1 MAPVNFIVFAIAHP
15 SELESLKKQ
24 IIWKD
29 VRPIEDFTEEDAAGI
44 IDHYVTD
51 GLCLPSAENWL
62 DNIWKLL
69 DIFFL
74 SSSNL
79 PGARKQVAELLFQQ
93 AYDHAEP
100 LSQPRNQLVAQVIV
114 PFLEKTLAPITD
126 DYFRQLAL
134 EVLVKSAVKETFERD
149 EERRQARATKAESE
163 VQEED
168 ASAIPSQEV
177 KDAAA
182 GGCFHTIRNMIISL
196 SSEARCKEEH
206 AAPVKREMEALLSSP
221 PLSQKSPPSLPKP
234 FPQGSSAA
242 SVPKEPPHPREQS
255 ASQSSSGSALKG
267 LMSALSPPSRTKELP
282 SVAAPTPSLA
292 TAIAEDS
299 PEDISP
305 PRKESTPSPV
315 PPHADCHSL
324 LAVRALISIFNRLAF
339 SPPHPSSTGS
349 NSIRSP
355 ASSRC
360 ITIYRDLLG
369 LLHPCNQHGAGDAT
383 PTSRVATVRAKCPR
397 ARIAILQWLLRLR
410 ADPKHRI
417 YLRTN
422 IDNTIRPFAET
433 LCRTKEAIEVQKAN
447 ILADA
452 EEARARIKARQMREF
467 GVHREGARESMR
479 ERTMTSS
486 TTGSSRTRSR
496 SRPPA
501 HIDARVA
508 DSYNPLWQVPES
520 IEFDL
525 PADNLPSE
533 GLLTYDPNHPSLR
546 VKDAPAVEG
555 VWLPVSEYV
564 ACLNEVLKFETD
576 WEVVSYVL
584 CFLPLQLGNK
594 LFFRG
599 ARATKEVKKLLKV
612 LCDTIPQDN
621 RIERRCK
628 HHAFIKR
635 PNVNAAVFQALTIL
649 ISHKDVLDSKECDT
663 LIVAFETCLES
674 NTIVAKPCIQALTL
688 CIFELEQ
695 PIGKRLLSII
705 SKMRDINL
713 TSGIAVHLL
722 EFILALGQHTPLFR
736 NFTDAH
742 YKDVFTL
749 VIDYIAEHNARS
761 DELSDMTADKRES
774 YTLSQH
780 VIGLAYH
787 SIYVWFLGLKLA
799 LRPELVK
806 HIIFKLLQ
814 SRSQR
819 VAVDEMVE
827 VCLDWFARYTY
838 RNADPKPA
846 SSFFSEIVLQNPSP
860 APAPTPELGS
870 EEAAAQPPADPI
882 KRQSWFLD
890 GAIITIITH
899 APSGWASITS
909 TRPTGATE
917 VMAKIDNVPLS
928 GLEEKDVDVFA
939 LTDDLVNRR
948 QEIMEDEKIA
958 TALMKSKSTI
968 SETDDSSEE
977 GLSALQRRK
986 HDAVDPAYL
995 AIELLSSYADTGA
1008 DSPIGKFVPDESRF
1022 DRSLRSLEGTPVIDT
1037 AKFGVLYVGPGQ
1049 TDEKDILANVEG
1061 PPLYQAFLAG
1071 LGQLIKLK
1079 GQTDVF
1085 TGGMNREDDSDGE
1098 VAYAWWDD
1106 LVQTIFH
1113 TSTMMP
1119 NNPLDPKFDRKKR
1132 LIGNDYVKIVY
1143 NDSGQDFKFDT
1154 IKTEFNLINIV
1165 ISPHTTPETHG
1176 PVPQP
1181 ETLAAIGA
1189 NHPGGGPEG
1198 EGYVVWGR
1206 DDYFKVILQRAPGIP
1221 DFSPVGKFRIVSKE
1235 MMPGFVRHVAL
1246 MANDMAARFAHIRNA
1261 RDPTDAEYIT
1271 SWRSRL
1277 RTMNRLKAALPPIE
1291 EPYEKITREKRL
1303 EVIENIARL
1312 ISQRSPSEEP

>member
-15 SELESLKKQ
+15 SELDGLKKQ
-24 IIWKD
+24 IVWKD
-29 VRPIEDFTEEDAAGI
+29 VRPIEDFTEEDATGI
-44 IDHYVTD
+44 IDHYVTG
-51 GLCLPSAENWL
+51 GLCLPSAEDWL

-79 PGARKQVAELLFQQ
+79 PGARKQVADLLFQQ

-100 LSQPRNQLVAQVIV
+100 LSQPRTQLVAQVIV
-114 PFLEKTLAPITD
+114 PFLEKTLASVTD
-126 DYFRQLAL
+126 DYFRQSAL
-134 EVLVKSAVKETFERD
+134 DVLVKAAVKETFERD

-168 ASAIPSQEV
+168 ASAVPSQEV

-182 GGCFHTIRNMIISL
+182 RGSFHTIRNMIISL
-196 SSEARCKEEH
+196 SSEAQCKEEPP
-206 AAPVKREMEALLSSP
+206 APLKRELESLSSP
-221 PLSQKSPPSLPKP
+221 PLPQRSPPSLPKP
-234 FPQGSSAA
+234 FPQGSSTA
-242 SVPKEPPHPREQS
+242 SVPKEPPAREQS
-255 ASQSSSGSALKG
+255 TSGSTLKG

-282 SVAAPTPSLA
+282 SMAAPAPSLA

-299 PEDISP
+299 PEDMSP
-305 PRKESTPSPV
+305 PRKEPPQPPI
-315 PPHADCHSL
+315 PPHVDCHSL

-339 SPPHPSSTGS
+339 SPPHPSATGS
-349 NSIRSP
+349 KSVRSP

-369 LLHPCNQHGAGDAT
+369 LLHSPKDHHGAGDAT
-383 PTSRVATVRAKCPR
+383 PTSRTATVRAKCPR

-433 LCRTKEAIEVQKAN
+433 LCRTKEAIEAQRAN

-452 EEARARIKARQMREF
+452 EEARARIKARQMRDF
-467 GVHREGARESMR
+467 GVHRDSVRESMR

-486 TTGSSRTRSR
+486 TASSRNRSR

-564 ACLNEVLKFETD
+564 ACLNEVLKVEKD

-599 ARATKEVKKLLKV
+599 ARATKEIKKLLKV

-722 EFILALGQHTPLFR
+722 EFILALGQHTTLFR

-787 SIYVWFLGLKLA
+787 SIYVWFLGLKLP

-860 APAPTPELGS
+860 APTPEPEQGS
-870 EEAAAQPPADPI
+870 EDAPPQPAAEPI

-928 GLEEKDVDVFA
+928 GLEERDVDVFA
-939 LTDDLVNRR
+939 LTDELVERR

-958 TALMKSKSTI
+958 TALMKSRSTI

-977 GLSALQRRK
+977 GLSALQRRR

-1049 TDEKDILANVEG
+1049 TDEKDILANVDG
-1061 PPLYQAFLAG
+1061 PDLYQAFLAG

-1098 VAYAWWDD
+1098 YAYAWWDD

-1119 NNPLDPKFDRKKR
+1119 NNALDPKFDRKKR

-1143 NDSGQDFKFDT
+1143 NDSGRDFEFDT

-1181 ETLAAIGA
+1181 ETLAAVA
-1189 NHPGGGPEG
+1189 ASHPGGGPES
-1198 EGYVVWGR
+1198 ESYVVWGR

-1312 ISQRSPSEEP
+1312 ISQRGSSEEP